1 MTWRF
6 DYRRWDGTQDEL
18 IDDTDAVLSQLTDD
32 LLANGDLHEALQR
45 MLNRGWR
52 TPAGEEVQG
61 LRDLLDQLRLE
72 REEQL
77 ERGDL
82 GGAYRE
88 VAEELQQVL
97 AEERLGIEQ
106 LETDARVS
114 GDQRRQ
120 EVTDEVAVER
130 RMQLDLLPNDLA
142 GTVRGLQNYEFV
154 SSEAR
159 QHFEEL
165 MERLREE
172 VAKTYFDQM
181 SDALSNPDPEQL
193 EHMRNAFDA
202 LNRMAEQREAGE
214 PIDPGFESFMEQYGD
229 MFPGDPADLDEL
241 LEQLAARMAAAQAM
255 WNSMSPEQRA
265 QLQGLAES
273 LLEDMDLR
281 WQVDRLAGNLQRA
294 FPGAGW
300 EQRFRFSG
308 DQPMGMGEGAD
319 AAGRLRDLDELEA
332 YLRSANSP
340 AALAEVDLDSVARN
354 LGEDAAKSLDR
365 LAKLAKQ
372 LADAGLIDQSEGRFE
387 LTPKGI
393 RRIGQQAL
401 SDLFSQLTKDRVG
414 NHPTTWT
421 GAGHDREETTKP
433 YEFGDPFNLDLSR
446 TVHNAV
452 RRAGSGVPVRLA
464 PDDFEVIETE
474 ALSRSATVLLLDLSL
489 SMPMRD
495 NFVPAKKMALAL
507 HTLITSRFP
516 RDYLGLV
523 GFSEVARVIE
533 PEDLPTVSWDY
544 VYGTNLQH
552 GLILARKMLAHQPGT
567 KQIILVT
574 DGEPTAH
581 IVPDHSPAGY
591 DVFFNYPPVP
601 ETLQVTLAE
610 VMRCTRANI
619 TINTFL
625 LDPDSGL
632 QGFVE
637 QLARINRG
645 RTFATSPGE
654 LGDYVLVDF
663 LQHKTTLRTRGRRAG

>member
-6 DYRRWDGTQDEL
+6 NYRQWDGTQESL
-18 IDDTDAVLSQLTDD
+18 VDDTDAVLSQLTDD

-52 TPAGEEVQG
+52 TPDGTEVQG

-77 ERGDL
+77 DRGDL
-82 GGAYRE
+82 GGAYHE
-88 VAEELQQVL
+88 VAEELQEVL
-97 AEERLGIEQ
+97 AEERAGIDE
-106 LETDARVS
+106 LEADAQQS
-114 GDQRRQ
+114 GDERRQ
-120 EVTDEVAVER
+120 QVTDEVASER
-130 RMQLDLLPNDLA
+130 RMQLDLLPSDLA
-142 GTVRGLQNYEFV
+142 GMVRSLQEYEFV

-159 QHFEEL
+159 QHFEDL
-165 MERLREE
+165 VERLREE
-172 VAKTYFDQM
+172 VARTYFDQM
-181 SDALSNPDPEQL
+181 SEALANPDPEQL
-193 EHMRNAFDA
+193 AHMRDAFDA
-202 LNRMAEQREAGE
+202 LNRMIEQRDAGE
-214 PIDPGFESFMEQYGD
+214 EIDPSFESFMEQYGD
-229 MFPGDPADLDEL
+229 LFPGDPADLDDL
-241 LEQLAARMAAAQAM
+241 LAQLAARMAAAQAM

-273 LLEDMDLR
+273 LLEDLDLR
-281 WQVDRLAGNLQRA
+281 WQVDRLAGNLQKA

-300 EQRFRFSG
+300 DQRYRFSG
-308 DQPMGMGEGAD
+308 DQPMGMGEGTD
-319 AAGRLRDLDELEA
+319 AAGTLRDLEELEN
-332 YLRSANSP
+332 YLLSANSP
-340 AALAEVDLDSVARN
+340 AQLAEVDVDKVRKH
-354 LGEDAAKSLDR
+354 LGDDAARSLER
-365 LAKLAKQ
+365 LSQLAKQ
-372 LADAGLIDQSEGRFE
+372 LTEAGLIDQREGRYE

-401 SDLFSQLTKDRVG
+401 ADLFDQLDKDRMG
-414 NHPTTWT
+414 THRTTWMGT
-421 GAGHDREETTKP
+421 GHDREETTKP

-452 RRAGSGVPVRLA
+452 RRAGSGVPVRLS

-474 ALSRSATVLLLDLSL
+474 ALTRSATVLLLDLSL

-495 NFVPAKKMALAL
+495 NFVPAKKMAMAL
-507 HTLITSRFP
+507 HTLISSRFP

-552 GLILARKMLAHQPGT
+552 GLILARKMLAHQEGT

-581 IVPDHSPAGY
+581 VIPYAGGVGY
-591 DVFFNYPPVP
+591 DVSFNYPPIP
-601 ETLQVTLAE
+601 ETLEVTLAE
-610 VMRCTRANI
+610 VMRCTRAGI

-625 LDPDSGL
+625 LDPDRGL

-663 LQHKTTLRTRGRRAG
+663 LAHKTKLRTRSRRAG

>member
-6 DYRRWDGTQDEL
+6 SYRRWDGTQDAQV
-18 IDDTDAVLSQLTDD
+18 DDTDSVLSQLTDD

-52 TPAGEEVQG
+52 TPDGDRVQG

-72 REEQL
+72 REEEL
-77 ERGDL
+77 DRGDL
-82 GGAYRE
+82 GGAYGE
-88 VAEELQQVL
+88 IADELRQVVE
-97 AEERLGIEQ
+97 EERSGIDD
-106 LETDARVS
+106 LESEARQS

-120 EVTDEVAVER
+120 EVTDEVASER

-142 GTVRGLQNYEFV
+142 GTVRGLQEYQFV

-159 QHFEEL
+159 EHFEEL
-165 MERLREE
+165 IERLREE
-172 VAKTYFDQM
+172 VARTYFEQM
-181 SDALSNPDPEQL
+181 SEALANPDPAQL
-193 EHMRNAFDA
+193 AHMREAFDA
-202 LNRMAEQREAGE
+202 LNRMLEQRQAGE
-214 PIDPGFESFMEQYGD
+214 EIDPSFESFMEQFGD
-229 MFPGDPADLDEL
+229 LFPGNPADLDEL

-255 WNSMSPEQRA
+255 WNSMTPEQRA

-273 LLEDMDLR
+273 LLEDLDLR
-281 WQVDRLAGNLQRA
+281 WQVDRLASNLQRA

-300 EQRFRFSG
+300 EQRYRFSG
-308 DQPMGMGEGAD
+308 DQPMGIGDATD
-319 AAGRLRDLDELEA
+319 AAARLRDLEELED
-332 YLRSANSP
+332 YLRSAASP
-340 AALAEVDLDSVARN
+340 VSLSEVDIEKVRRH
-354 LGEDAAKSLDR
+354 LGEDAARSLDR
-365 LAKLAKQ
+365 LSKLAQQ
-372 LADAGLIDQSEGRFE
+372 LSDAGLIDQREGRFE

-401 SDLFSQLTKDRVG
+401 ADLFDQLDRDRVG
-414 NHPTTWT
+414 THRTTWT
-421 GAGHDREETTKP
+421 GIGHDREETTKP

-452 RRAGSGVPVRLA
+452 RRSGTGVPVRLS

-474 ALSRSATVLLLDLSL
+474 ALTRSATVLLLDLSL

-495 NFVPAKKMALAL
+495 NFVPAKKMAMAL
-507 HTLITSRFP
+507 HTLISSRFP

-533 PEDLPTVSWDY
+533 ADDLPTVSWDY

-552 GLILARKMLAHQPGT
+552 GLIVARKMLAHQDGT

-581 IVPDHSPAGY
+581 VIPYEGGVGY
-591 DVFFNYPPVP
+591 DVFFNYPPIP
-601 ETLQVTLAE
+601 ETLEVTLAE
-610 VMRCTRANI
+610 VMRCTRAGI

-625 LDPDSGL
+625 LDPDRGL

-645 RTFATSPGE
+645 RTFATSPDQ

-663 LQHKTTLRTRGRRAG
+663 LAHKTRMRARSRRAG

>member
-1 MTWRF
+1 MTWRYE
-6 DYRRWDGTQDEL
+6 YRQWDGTQDAAV
-18 IDDTDAVLSQLTDD
+18 DDADAVLAQLTDD

-45 MLNRGWR
+45 MLNRGWQTADGR
-52 TPAGEEVQG
+52 QVEG
-61 LRDLLDQLRLE
+61 LRDLMDRLRTA
-72 REEQL
+72 REEEL

-88 VAEELQQVL
+88 IAEELQEVL
-97 AEERLGIEQ
+97 AEERGGIDRLVE
-106 LETDARVS
+106 DANAS
-114 GDQRRQ
+114 GDERRQ
-120 EVTDEVAVER
+120 EVTDEVATER
-130 RMQLDLLPNDLA
+130 RMALDLLPNDLA
-142 GTVRGLQNYEFV
+142 GQVRGLQHYEFV

-172 VAKTYFDQM
+172 VARTYFDQM
-181 SDALSNPDPEQL
+181 SEALSNPDPEQL
-193 EHMRNAFDA
+193 EHMRQAFDA
-202 LNRMAEQREAGE
+202 LNRMIEQREAGE
-214 PIDPGFESFMEQYGD
+214 PLDPTFESFMEQFGD
-229 MFPGDPADLDEL
+229 LFPGNPADLDEL

-255 WNSMSPEQRA
+255 WNSMSPEQRS

-273 LLEDMDLR
+273 LLEDLDLR
-281 WQVDRLAGNLQRA
+281 WQVDRLADNLQRA

-300 EQRFRFSG
+300 QQRFRFSG
-308 DQPMGMGEGAD
+308 DQPMGIGDATD
-319 AAGRLRDLDELEA
+319 AAARLQDLEELEA
-332 YLRSANSP
+332 FLRTANSP
-340 AALAEVDLDSVARN
+340 AALSEVDLDKVRRH
-354 LGEDAAKSLDR
+354 LGDDAASSLDQ
-365 LAKLAKQ
+365 LAKLTKR
-372 LADAGLIDQSEGRFE
+372 LTDAGLIDQNEGRFE

-393 RRIGQQAL
+393 RRIGHQAL
-401 SDLFSQLTKDRVG
+401 EDLFSQLTKDRVG
-414 NHPTTWT
+414 NHATTFIGT
-421 GAGHDREETTKP
+421 GHDREETTKP

-452 RRAGSGVPVRLA
+452 RRAGSGVPVKLA
-464 PDDFEVIETE
+464 PGDFEVVETE
-474 ALSRSATVLLLDLSL
+474 SLTRSATVLLLDLSL

-507 HTLITSRFP
+507 HTLIATRFP

-523 GFSEVARVIE
+523 GFSEVAREIE

-552 GLILARKMLAHQPGT
+552 GLMLARKMLAHQQGT

-581 IVPDHSPAGY
+581 IVPYNGGIGY

-601 ETLQVTLAE
+601 ETLEVTLAE
-610 VMRCTRANI
+610 VLRCTKAGI

-625 LDPDSGL
+625 LDPDRGL

-645 RTFATSPGE
+645 RTFATSPDE

-663 LQHKTTLRTRGRRAG
+663 LRHKRTLRARGRRAV

>member
-6 DYRRWDGTQDEL
+6 DYRRWDGSQESSVEDA
-18 IDDTDAVLSQLTDD
+18 DAVLKQLTDD

-45 MLNRGWR
+45 MLNRGWQ
-52 TPAGEEVQG
+52 TPDGEQVQG
-61 LRDLLDQLRLE
+61 LRDLLDQLRME
-72 REEQL
+72 REDLLEQ
-77 ERGDL
+77 GDL
-82 GGAYRE
+82 GGAYSE
-88 VAEELQQVL
+88 IAAELQDVL
-97 AEERLGIEQ
+97 RDERLGIEQ
-106 LETDARVS
+106 LESDARDS

-120 EVTDEVAVER
+120 EVTDQVATER

-142 GTVRGLQNYEFV
+142 GQVRSLQNYEFV

-159 QHFEEL
+159 EHFEEL

-172 VAKTYFDQM
+172 VTRTYFDQM
-181 SDALSNPDPEQL
+181 SEALSNPDPAQL
-193 EHMRNAFDA
+193 EHMRQAFDA
-202 LNRMAEQREAGE
+202 LNRMVEQREAGE
-214 PIDPGFESFMEQYGD
+214 EIDPSFESFMEQFGD
-229 MFPGDPADLDEL
+229 LFPGDPKDLDEL

-281 WQVDRLAGNLQRA
+281 WQVDRLSQNLQRA
-294 FPGAGW
+294 FPEAGW
-300 EQRFRFSG
+300 ENRFRFRG
-308 DQPMGMGEGAD
+308 DDPMGMGEATD
-319 AAGRLRDLDELEA
+319 AAAQLRDLDELEGF
-332 YLRSANSP
+332 LRSANSP
-340 AALAEVDLDSVARN
+340 AALSEVDLDKVARS

-365 LAKLAKQ
+365 LSKLAKQ
-372 LADAGLIDQSEGRFE
+372 LQEAGLIDQREGRFE
-387 LTPKGI
+387 LTAKGT

-401 SDLFSQLTKDRVG
+401 SDLFGQLTKDRVG
-414 NHPTTWT
+414 NHATTWT
-421 GAGHDREETTKP
+421 GTGHDREETTKP

-452 RRAGSGVPVRLA
+452 RRAGSGVPVQLH
-464 PDDFEVIETE
+464 PDDFEVVETE
-474 ALSRSATVLLLDLSL
+474 ALTRSATVLLLDLSL

-495 NFVPAKKMALAL
+495 NFVPAKKMAMAL
-507 HTLITSRFP
+507 HTLISTRFP

-523 GFSEVARVIE
+523 GFSEVAREIE

-552 GLILARKMLAHQPGT
+552 GLILARKMLAHQQGT

-581 IVPDHSPAGY
+581 IVPIDGGLDY
-591 DVFFNYPPVP
+591 FVDFNYPPIP
-601 ETLQVTLAE
+601 ETLELTLAE
-610 VMRCTRANI
+610 VMRCTKANI

-625 LDPDSGL
+625 LDPDRGL
-632 QGFVE
+632 WGFVD
-637 QLARINRG
+637 QLSRINRG
-645 RTFATSPGE
+645 RTFATTPGE

-663 LQHKTTLRTRGRRAG
+663 LNHKTAVRSRGRRAG

>member
-6 DYRRWDGTQDEL
+6 DYRRWDGTQDGL
-18 IDDTDAVLSQLTDD
+18 VDDADSVLAQLTDD

-52 TPAGEEVQG
+52 TPDGEQVQG

-72 REEQL
+72 REETLDQ
-77 ERGDL
+77 GDL

-88 VAEELQQVL
+88 IAEELQEVL
-97 AEERLGIEQ
+97 AEERTGIEQ
-106 LETDARVS
+106 LQADAQAS

-120 EVTDEVAVER
+120 EVTDEVAAER
-130 RMQLDLLPNDLA
+130 RMHLDLMPNDLA
-142 GTVRGLQNYEFV
+142 GQVRSLQSYEFV
-154 SSEAR
+154 SSDAR

-165 MERLREE
+165 MEKLRQE

-181 SDALSNPDPEQL
+181 SEALSNPDPEQL
-193 EHMRNAFDA
+193 AHMREAFDA
-202 LNRMAEQREAGE
+202 LNRMIEQREDGE
-214 PIDPGFESFMEQYGD
+214 PIDPSFEDFMERFGD
-229 MFPGDPADLDEL
+229 LFPGDPADLDEL
-241 LEQLAARMAAAQAM
+241 LAQLAARMAAAQAM

-281 WQVDRLAGNLQRA
+281 WQVDRLAGNLQKA
-294 FPGAGW
+294 FPDAGW
-300 EQRFRFSG
+300 EQRYRFSG
-308 DQPMGMGEGAD
+308 DQPMGMGEGTD
-319 AAGRLRDLDELEA
+319 AAGRLRDLDELEN
-332 YLRSANSP
+332 YLRSAGSP
-340 AALAEVDLDSVARN
+340 AALSEVDLDMVRRH
-354 LGEDAAKSLDR
+354 LGEDAARSLDR
-365 LAKLAKQ
+365 LSKLTKQ
-372 LADAGLIDQSEGRFE
+372 LQEAGLIDQREGRFE

-393 RRIGQQAL
+393 RQIGHQAL
-401 SDLFSQLTKDRVG
+401 TDLFSQLNKDRVG
-414 NHPTTWT
+414 NHRTTFT
-421 GAGHDREETTKP
+421 GTGHDREETTKP

-452 RRAGSGVPVRLA
+452 RRAGSGVPVRLS

-474 ALSRSATVLLLDLSL
+474 SLTRSATVLLLDLSL

-495 NFVPAKKMALAL
+495 NFVPAKKMAMAL
-507 HTLITSRFP
+507 HTLISTRFP

-523 GFSEVARVIE
+523 GFSEVAREIE

-552 GLILARKMLAHQPGT
+552 GLILARKMLAHQQGT

-581 IVPDHSPAGY
+581 VIPYSGGVGY
-591 DVFFNYPPVP
+591 DVEFNYPPTQRCL
-601 ETLQVTLAE
+601 EVTLAE
-610 VMRCTRANI
+610 VLRCTRANI

-625 LDPDSGL
+625 LDPDRGL

-637 QLARINRG
+637 QLARINKG
-645 RTFATSPGE
+645 RTFATSPDE

-663 LQHKTTLRTRGRRAG
+663 LAHKTTLRRRGRRAG

>member
-1 MTWRF
+1 VTWRF
-6 DYRRWDGTQDEL
+6 DYRRWDGTQNSEV
-18 IDDTDAVLSQLTDD
+18 DDTDAILAQLTDD

-52 TPAGEEVQG
+52 TPDGEEVQG
-61 LRDLLDQLRLE
+61 LRDLLDQLRME
-72 REEQL
+72 REDQL
-77 ERGDL
+77 DQGDL
-82 GGAYRE
+82 GGAYSE
-88 VAEELQQVL
+88 VAAELEEVL
-97 AEERLGIEQ
+97 AEERAGIDQ
-106 LETDARVS
+106 LETDARES

-120 EVTDEVAVER
+120 EVTDEVATER
-130 RMQLDLLPNDLA
+130 RMALDLLPPDLA
-142 GTVRGLQNYEFV
+142 GMVRGLQEYEFV

-172 VAKTYFDQM
+172 VARTYFDQM
-181 SDALSNPDPEQL
+181 SEALSNPDPEQL
-193 EHMRNAFDA
+193 ARMRDAFDA
-202 LNRMAEQREAGE
+202 LNRMLEQREAGE
-214 PIDPGFESFMEQYGD
+214 PIDPSFESFMESYGD
-229 MFPGDPADLDEL
+229 LFPGNPTDLDEL

-255 WNSMSPEQRA
+255 WNSMSPAQRA

-281 WQVDRLAGNLQRA
+281 WQVDRLAGNLQKA
-294 FPGAGW
+294 FPDAGW
-300 EQRFRFSG
+300 EQRYKFSG
-308 DQPMGMGEGAD
+308 DQPLGMGDATD
-319 AAGRLRDLDELEA
+319 AASRLKDLAELEA
-332 YLRSANSP
+332 FLRSANSP
-340 AALAEVDLDSVARN
+340 ASLSEVDLDKVAKH
-354 LGEDAAKSLDR
+354 LGEDAARSMDR

-372 LADAGLIDQSEGRFE
+372 LADAGLIDQREGRFE
-387 LTPKGI
+387 LTPAGM
-393 RRIGQQAL
+393 RRIGHQAL
-401 SDLFSQLTKDRVG
+401 ADLFDQLNKDRIG
-414 NHPTTWT
+414 NHRTTYT
-421 GAGHDREETTKP
+421 GTGHDREETTKP

-452 RRAGSGVPVRLA
+452 RRSGTGLPVRLI

-474 ALSRSATVLLLDLSL
+474 ALSRTATVLLLDLSL

-507 HTLITSRFP
+507 HTLITTRFP

-581 IVPDHSPAGY
+581 IVPYDRGVGY
-591 DVFFNYPPVP
+591 DVFFNYPPIP
-601 ETLQVTLAE
+601 ETLEVTLSE
-610 VMRCTRANI
+610 VMHCTKANI

-625 LDPDSGL
+625 LDPDRAL
-632 QGFVE
+632 RGFIE
-637 QLARINRG
+637 QLTRINRG
-645 RTFATSPGE
+645 RTFSTSPDE

-663 LQHKTTLRTRGRRAG
+663 LRHKTTVRSRGRRAG